1 MKAISL
7 TLSATAVWALA
18 ACTPNA
24 MLMTNPV
31 AALDLMAGSGS
42 VTRSP
47 SGKTTFRFAILANAF
62 DGLVDD
68 PSQQREQDRQAL
80 GQWVGQQGICPSGY
94 TVNPPTSTEG
104 NMGPILLYEGQCS

>member
-1 MKAISL
+1 
-7 TLSATAVWALA
+7 
-18 ACTPNA
+18 
-24 MLMTNPV
+24 MLMTNPG